1 MIKSPLNYT
10 GGKFKL
16 LPQILPLF
24 PKEID
29 TFIDLFG
36 GGFNVGINVPA
47 KTIVYNEIMPDICN
61 IIKGIRESED
71 TIMKEFQ
78 SIIDIYGLNKIN
90 REGYLKLREEWNNSL
105 DRDWKKLYMLICHSF
120 NNNIRFNKKGGFN
133 VPFGKDRSEFNPA
146 LKQKFLD
153 FREKIKNI
161 NVVVSNNTF
170 TEIQINPD
178 YFYYSDSPYYISTA
192 NYNENNGWTEQDD
205 IDLMEYLDK
214 VNEAGAK
221 FAMSNVLE
229 HKGQKN
235 ERLIEWT
242 KKYKVHYINSNYNN
256 CCYHKTERN
265 NPTIEVLITNY

>member
-1 MIKSPLNYT
+1 MIKSPLNYV

-24 PKEID
+24 PENIKV
-29 TFIDLFG
+29 FIDLFG
-36 GGFNVGINVPA
+36 GGFNVGINMNSEV
-47 KTIVYNEIMPDICN
+47 IIYNEIMPDICN
-61 IIKGIRESED
+61 IIQGIKNSPDNILE
-71 TIMKEFQ
+71 EFQ
-78 SIIDIYGLNKIN
+78 NIIDTYELNKIN
-90 REGYLKLREEWNNSL
+90 KDGYLKLREDFNSSE

-133 VPFGKDRSEFNPA
+133 VPFGKNRSEFNPT
-146 LKQKFLD
+146 LKQKFID
-153 FREKIKNI
+153 FRTALKNKNI
-161 NVVVSNNTF
+161 IVSNKTF
-170 TEIQINPD
+170 KDIEIDNDKFVYCDP
-178 YFYYSDSPYYISTA
+178 PYYISTA
-192 NYNENNGWTEQDD
+192 NYNENSGWTEQDD

-214 VNEAGAK
+214 INDKGGK

-235 ERLIEWT
+235 DRLIEWS
-242 KKYKVHYINSNYNN
+242 KKYNIHYINSNYDN

>member
-24 PKEID
+24 PKEIN

-71 TIMKEFQ
+71 NIMEEFQ
-78 SIIDIYGLNKIN
+78 SIIDTYGLNKIN

-105 DRDWKKLYMLICHSF
+105 DRDWEKLYMLICHSF

-133 VPFGKDRSEFNPA
+133 VPFGKDRSEFNPT

-205 IDLMEYLDK
+205 INLMEYLDK
-214 VNEAGAK
+214 VNAAGAK

-235 ERLIEWT
+235 ERLIKWA

-265 NPTIEVLITNY
+265 NPTVEVLITNY

>member
-71 TIMKEFQ
+71 TIMEEFQ
-78 SIIDIYGLNKIN
+78 SIMDIYGLNKIN

-105 DRDWKKLYMLICHSF
+105 DRDWEKLYMLICHSF

-133 VPFGKDRSEFNPA
+133 VPFGKDRSEFNPT

-205 IDLMEYLDK
+205 INLMEYLDK
-214 VNEAGAK
+214 VNAAGAK

-235 ERLIEWT
+235 ERLIEWA

-265 NPTIEVLITNY
+265 NPTVEVLITNY

>member
-71 TIMKEFQ
+71 TIMEEFQ

-105 DRDWKKLYMLICHSF
+105 DRDWEKLYMLICHSF

-133 VPFGKDRSEFNPA
+133 VPFGKDRSEFNPT

-205 IDLMEYLDK
+205 INLMEYLDK
-214 VNEAGAK
+214 VNAAGAK

-235 ERLIEWT
+235 ERLIEWA

-265 NPTIEVLITNY
+265 NPTVEVLITNY

>member
-24 PKEID
+24 PKEIN

-71 TIMKEFQ
+71 NIMEEFQ
-78 SIIDIYGLNKIN
+78 SIIDTYGLNKIN

-105 DRDWKKLYMLICHSF
+105 DRDWEKLYMLICHSF

-133 VPFGKDRSEFNPA
+133 VPFGKDRSEFNPT

-205 IDLMEYLDK
+205 INLMEYLDK
-214 VNEAGAK
+214 VNAAGAK

-235 ERLIEWT
+235 ERLIEWA

-265 NPTIEVLITNY
+265 NPTVEVLITNY

>member
-1 MIKSPLNYT
+1 MVKSPLNYT

-36 GGFNVGINVPA
+36 GGFNVGINVSA
-47 KTIVYNEIMPDICN
+47 KTIVYNEIMSDICN

-71 TIMKEFQ
+71 NIIKEFQ

-90 REGYLKLREEWNNSL
+90 RDGYLKLREEWNNSL

-133 VPFGKDRSEFNPA
+133 VPFGKDRSEFNPT

-161 NVVVSNNTF
+161 NIVISNNTF
-170 TEIQINPD
+170 TEIQINPN

-205 IDLMEYLDK
+205 INLMNYLDK

-235 ERLIEWT
+235 ERLIEWS

-265 NPTIEVLITNY
+265 NPTVEVLITNY

>member
-71 TIMKEFQ
+71 NIMEEFQ
-78 SIIDIYGLNKIN
+78 SIIDTYGLNKIN

-105 DRDWKKLYMLICHSF
+105 DRDWEKLYMLICHSF

-133 VPFGKDRSEFNPA
+133 VPFGKDRSEFNPT

-205 IDLMEYLDK
+205 INLMEYLDK
-214 VNEAGAK
+214 VNSAGAK

-235 ERLIEWT
+235 ERLIEWA

-265 NPTIEVLITNY
+265 NPTVEVLITNY

>member
-16 LPQILPLF
+16 LSQILPLF

-105 DRDWKKLYMLICHSF
+105 DRDWEKLYMLICHSF

-133 VPFGKDRSEFNPA
+133 VPFGKDRSEFNPT

-205 IDLMEYLDK
+205 INLMEYLDK
-214 VNEAGAK
+214 VNAAGAK

-235 ERLIEWT
+235 ERLIEWA

-265 NPTIEVLITNY
+265 NPTVEVLITNY